1 MEQRVRKLETEVAVL
16 GNRQDTSEAEIA
28 TIREDIRNLSAKMDK
43 IQGVILVG
51 VAVAQAVG
59 IMFAG

>member
-51 VAVAQAVG
+51 VAVAQAIG